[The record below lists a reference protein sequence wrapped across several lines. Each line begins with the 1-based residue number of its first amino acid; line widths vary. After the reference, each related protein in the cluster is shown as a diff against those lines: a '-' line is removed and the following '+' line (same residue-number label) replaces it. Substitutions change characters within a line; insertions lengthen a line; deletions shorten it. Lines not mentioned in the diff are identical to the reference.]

1 MFFLLILDCISL
13 MEEYRERSY
22 RLSIENDLLKDKVDT
37 YEQLVDFMRNKYKA
51 LEKKF
56 DKLKVEHSACQTRSI
71 ILYR

>member
-1 MFFLLILDCISL
+1 

-56 DKLKVEHSACQTRSI
+56 DKLKVEHRACQTRSI

>member
-1 MFFLLILDCISL
+1 